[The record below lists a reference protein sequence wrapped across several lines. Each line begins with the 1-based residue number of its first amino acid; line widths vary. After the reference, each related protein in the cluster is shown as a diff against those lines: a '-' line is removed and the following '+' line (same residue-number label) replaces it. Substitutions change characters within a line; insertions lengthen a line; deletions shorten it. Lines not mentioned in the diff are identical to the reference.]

1 MTDASV
7 YQDVRK
13 NLEGLRNFIIN
24 NEHALRSGLDTLS
37 GVVPQ
42 VRHLTSNM
50 VTIMEQ
56 FRATLEDVK
65 SISYNDI
72 ELLIAFS
79 GHLQSFLSNKNP
91 LLPEEPE
98 HTADLTNSSR
108 LLSGLSDLAHMR
120 EELVQIT
127 EDIIFQIR
135 GLRPEK
141 ATPAPVWVN

>member
-1 MTDASV
+1 MTDADV
-7 YQDVRK
+7 YRDVRK
-13 NLEGLRNFIIN
+13 NLEGLRNFLIN
-24 NEHALRSGLDTLS
+24 NEQSLRSGLDSLS

-42 VRHLTSNM
+42 VRHLTGNM

-65 SISYNDI
+65 SISYSDV
-72 ELLIAFS
+72 ELLMAFS

-98 HTADLTNSSR
+98 HSADLTKSSN
-108 LLSGLSDLAHMR
+108 LLSGLNDLAQMR

-127 EDIIFQIR
+127 EDIIFQVR
-135 GLRPEK
+135 GLRPEE
-141 ATPAPVWVN
+141 ATTAPTWVN